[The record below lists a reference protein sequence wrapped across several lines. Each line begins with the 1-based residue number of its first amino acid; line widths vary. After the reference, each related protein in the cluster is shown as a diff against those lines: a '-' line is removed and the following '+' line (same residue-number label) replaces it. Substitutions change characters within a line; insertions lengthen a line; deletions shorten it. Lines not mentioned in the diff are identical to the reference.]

1 MKQEL
6 IALLYAV
13 PFPSV
18 LRDSAAPLR
27 TLSWGGSA
35 ANLEQVEERL
45 KNDVLREARS
55 FGGVIL
61 GHEEVV
67 GGATVG
73 EMIPTWIHVDE
84 GSVKTVREIYDDVK
98 KEGWL
103 VDYHR

>member
-1 MKQEL
+1 M
-6 IALLYAV
+6 
-13 PFPSV
+13 

-55 FGGVIL
+55 FGGVVL
-61 GHEEVV
+61 AHEEVV
-67 GGATVG
+67 GGSVEG

-84 GSVKTVREIYDDVK
+84 TNVKTARQIYEDVK
-98 KEGWL
+98 AEGYL
-103 VDYHR
+103 LDYHRSVDPPDS